1 MAKRDHWTRTEWLL
15 LLLGCVGCVQLLLE
29 LLASASVG
37 ASAADTASPP
47 SHTHNHPARDIEVA
61 DNPSQMQHAS
71 HQHSEIQE
79 TQHAANPGVDSG
91 TFCNG
96 MPMVMGSMQGFS
108 RDSCV
113 VLFFAQWEVT
123 SAARMW
129 LAVLGAWSLGI
140 ASEYVKGLERAAYD
154 HTRGQPGGGGGVG
167 GLPESRML
175 RALLHGLNIAIAYLC
190 MFVAMTFNPLLF
202 LTQILGFVVGH
213 YLFGPEPGGH
223 GTSVIA
229 AAGGDPCCD

>member
-15 LLLGCVGCVQLLLE
+15 LLLGGVGCVQLLLE

-37 ASAADTASPP
+37 ASAADTAGAPP
-47 SHTHNHPARDIEVA
+47 HTHSHAGRDSEVP
-61 DNPSQMQHAS
+61 DQPTEMQHVS
-71 HQHSEIQE
+71 HQYSEVQE
-79 TQHAANPGVDSG
+79 TQHAASPGVDSG

-108 RDSCV
+108 RESCV
-113 VLFFAQWEVT
+113 VLFFAQWEIT

-129 LAVLGAWSLGI
+129 LAVLGALSLGI
-140 ASEYVKGLERAAYD
+140 AYEYLKAFEREVYD
-154 HTRGQPGGGGGVG
+154 HTRGQHAGSVG
-167 GLPESRML
+167 GLPESRIL
-175 RALLHGLNIAIAYLC
+175 QALLHGLNVAIAYLC

-202 LTQILGFVVGH
+202 LTQISGFVVGH
-213 YLFGPEPGGH
+213 YLFGPEPGRH